1 MNELTPIPLANGNVT
16 QADEVFSVSLDD
28 VWHIS
33 YSRKCGAVKSL
44 RKNFV
49 QGVHYKVFRQ
59 LPNNPQ
65 GGRPITTFL
74 LAKECAKKLL
84 ANKLRIPELR
94 KAQRKTY
101 FILCKEANAVKI
113 GMALDASDRM
123 AMLQCGNPFTL
134 CLLLVIPLNVEAK
147 LHRKFS
153 ALRLQNEW
161 FSFDKAIADFID
173 ECKTGALLSEII

>member
-1 MNELTPIPLANGNVT
+1 M
-16 QADEVFSVSLDD
+16 FSVSLDD

-33 YSRKCGAVKSL
+33 YSSKASAVKSL

-49 QGVHYKVFRQ
+49 QGVHYRVFRQ
-59 LPNNPQ
+59 LPDNPQ

-74 LAKECAKKLL
+74 LTKECAKKLL
-84 ANKLRIPELR
+84 ANKLRMPELR

-134 CLLLVIPLNVEAK
+134 RLLLVIPLNVEAK

-153 ALRLQNEW
+153 ALRRQNEW

>member
-1 MNELTPIPLANGNVT
+1 MNELTPIPLANGSVT
-16 QADEVFSVSLDD
+16 HPDEVFSVSLDD

-33 YSRKCGAVKSL
+33 YSSKASAVKSL

-49 QGVHYKVFRQ
+49 QGVHYRVFRQ
-59 LPNNPQ
+59 LPDNPQ

-94 KAQRKTY
+94 KTQRKTY

-161 FSFDKAIADFID
+161 FSFDKAIVDFID